1 MKHYVFLKF
10 KPEQD
15 LDEAEKIIRSTF
27 RGLDNALPWFMNP
40 CVYRNTIDRDTNAD
54 ILATV
59 EIESEEQLTTYLAH
73 PLHRAMAARLD
84 PEVERRTTFDHK

>member
-27 RGLDNALPWFMNP
+27 RGLDNFLG
-40 CVYRNTIDRDTNAD
+40 
-54 ILATV
+54 L
-59 EIESEEQLTTYLAH
+59 
-73 PLHRAMAARLD
+73 
-84 PEVERRTTFDHK
+84 